1 MTNEKIIFGAGCFWG
16 VEAAFRRLEGIVDT
30 ACGYTGGQTEEPTY
44 ETVCS
49 GMTGHIEV
57 VKVVF
62 DPLEITLETLLDHF
76 WHCHDPTSK
85 DKQGGD
91 IGSQYRSVIFYFSP
105 NQAVVAKLSLQALQ
119 QSNQLQATV
128 VTEVLPA
135 TRFYLA
141 EEYHQRYF
149 EKHGLGSH

>member
-1 MTNEKIIFGAGCFWG
+1 
-16 VEAAFRRLEGIVDT
+16 V
-30 ACGYTGGQTEEPTY
+30 
-44 ETVCS
+44 
-49 GMTGHIEV
+49 TGHIEV

-62 DPLEITLETLLDHF
+62 DPLEITFETLLNHF

-91 IGSQYRSVIFYFSP
+91 IGSQYRSVIFYFSQ
-105 NQAVVAKLSLQALQ
+105 NQAVVAKQSLQALQ
-119 QSNQLQATV
+119 QSKQLQAPV

-135 TRFYLA
+135 SRFYMA

-149 EKHGLGSH
+149 EKHGIGSH